1 MRITDVRVDVLT
13 FPHPPGHKW
22 EKGAI
27 SATGWDQVIV
37 HVDTDE
43 GITGIGE
50 AYHLKNPTVVA
61 EVVTTRLKPLV
72 VGQDPFDVA
81 GLWERMFAR
90 VTQIG
95 AAGVAAIAGI
105 DTACWDVVGR
115 ALDQPVH
122 RLLGRGGEG
131 PIRVPAYVG
140 GHVLGWQPLDQ
151 LDKLVEEAQGYVD
164 AGFRAIKIRGGRGLP
179 HRGDVDSVRAL
190 RDAFGDELTI
200 LVDANTEYRDYK
212 TALRMCHALGEL
224 GVGWIED
231 CFAFSVAF
239 TSAEMA
245 RLAQESPIPVASG
258 GNVFSRFGVK
268 ALIAA
273 GGVDVI
279 TANTAKTGGIS
290 EVRHIQ
296 SLCSAFNIT
305 YTAHCDGGLNTLSNL
320 HAFAA
325 APPHL
330 TQKVFF
336 EWDPIWPLEE
346 LLTHPPVVEDG
357 WITVP
362 DRPGLGSEL
371 VAGVQERRALRAD
384 SWFRTEMIGDRV

>member
-1 MRITDVRVDVLT
+1 MRITDVRVDT
-13 FPHPPGHKW
+13 MSFPHPPGHKW

-27 SATGWDQVIV
+27 SSNGWDQVVV
-37 HVDTDE
+37 HLETDA

-50 AYHLKNPTVVA
+50 AYHLKNPATVA
-61 EVVTTRLKPLV
+61 ATIEARLKPLV
-72 VGQDPFDVA
+72 IGHDPFDVA

-95 AAGVAAIAGI
+95 AAGVGAISGI
-105 DTACWDVVGR
+105 DTACYDVMGK
-115 ALDQPVH
+115 ALGVPVH
-122 RLLGRGGEG
+122 RLLGRGGDE
-131 PIRVPAYVG
+131 PPRVQAYVG
-140 GHVLGWQPLDQ
+140 GHVLGWQPLDK

-164 AGFRAIKIRGGRGLP
+164 QGFKAIKIRGGRGLP
-179 HRGDVDSVRAL
+179 DRGDVESVRAL
-190 RDAFGDELTI
+190 RDAFGDELVI

-212 TALRMCHALGEL
+212 TALRMCHELDKL

-239 TSAEMA
+239 TAAEMA

-258 GNVFSRFGVK
+258 GNILTRFGIR
-268 ALIAA
+268 AMIQA

-279 TANTAKTGGIS
+279 TANTAKAGGIS

-296 SLCSAFNIT
+296 SLASAFNIT

-330 TQKVFF
+330 TQKAFF

-346 LLTHPPVVEDG
+346 LLTHPPLVEDG

-371 VAGVQERRALRAD
+371 VEGVQDRYPLQLD
-384 SWFRTEMIGDRV
+384 SWFKTAMIHDRA